1 MYLLMYVYVCIEG
14 VNSGFEI
21 GGGGGVWYDFHG
33 YSMGF
38 WGHASLGKY

>member
-21 GGGGGVWYDFHG
+21 GGGGGCG
-33 YSMGF
+33 MISMVIL
-38 WGHASLGKY
+38 WGSGGMPL

>member
-21 GGGGGVWYDFHG
+21 GGGGGG
-33 YSMGF
+33 CGMISMVIL
-38 WGHASLGKY
+38 WGSGGMPL